1 MVCQT
6 DKFLSQMVAL
16 SPSDGY
22 YSLMETDALK
32 RYSVLEVVLLAIFAL
47 GLALSQVVVKVRS
60 RMVLDEPV
68 ELPWAGIAAP
78 LPLGGSWETA
88 GGWRFER
95 SDNAFVLLARLRA
108 PRREMNVRWR
118 YALCDEPTD
127 PEAAMRQRAEAAG
140 GQFLP
145 LGTISGAVEM
155 YFGRI
160 VAPTESGEDF
170 LVGIAPLELGRRL
183 ELHITYR
190 GDPDVA
196 ENAFRAMTAA
206 VAYEHP
212 ELLAAG
218 VERMR
223 RFVDE
228 YIGRPLA
235 ENEQTEA
242 AFLIKDAA
250 NRPLGYA
257 IHRVFAFEDGDNGG
271 HRRVT
276 RRQFEAAGGIYAESD
291 LWLDGAEGGF
301 TWTTQI
307 WPPRSSQP
315 RRAELRTGAAGRIAV
330 QANAERPRMLQR
342 TPMLLP
348 DIFLSALAGAMAAAE
363 DPEIVIDV
371 LEGSGY
377 VVPVRLSR
385 IDPDTSPVQSEQ
397 PMIIIRADYL
407 SGPDTFIDFVF
418 DASARPVGRLEQQ
431 PRRSVRLW
439 EATSPQRLQVLFQD
453 RFEPHGRQNTRS
465 DIL

>member
-1 MVCQT
+1 
-6 DKFLSQMVAL
+6 
-16 SPSDGY
+16 
-22 YSLMETDALK
+22 METDALK
-32 RYSVLEVVLLAIFAL
+32 RYSVAEVVLLAIFAL
-47 GLALSQVVVKVRS
+47 GLALSLVIVKVRS
-60 RMVLDEPV
+60 RVVLDAPV

-78 LPLGGSWETA
+78 LPQGGGWETA

-118 YALCDEPTD
+118 YALCDEPTE
-127 PEAAMRQRAEAAG
+127 PEAAMRQRAEAAS

-155 YFGRI
+155 HFGRI
-160 VAPTESGEDF
+160 VAPTESGEEF

-183 ELHITYR
+183 ELHIAYR
-190 GDPDVA
+190 GDPDFA

-218 VERMR
+218 VERVR

-228 YIGRPLA
+228 SIGRPLV
-235 ENEQTEA
+235 ENEQTET

-257 IHRVFAFEDGDNGG
+257 MRRVFAFEDDDNGG
-271 HRRVT
+271 HRRFT
-276 RRQFEAAGGIYAESD
+276 KRQFEAVGGIYAESD
-291 LWLDGAEGGF
+291 LWLGGAEGAF
-301 TWTTQI
+301 IWTTQV

-315 RRAELRTGAAGRIAV
+315 RRVELRMDAAGRIGV

-348 DIFLSALAGAMAAAE
+348 DIFLSALAGAMAGAE

-371 LEGSGY
+371 LEGGGF

-385 IDPDTSPVQSEQ
+385 IDPDQSPVLSEQ

-407 SGPDTFIDFVF
+407 SGPDMFIDFVF
-418 DASARPVGRLEQQ
+418 DASALPVGRLEQL
-431 PRRSVRLW
+431 PRRPARLW
-439 EATSPQRLQVLFQD
+439 EATSTQRLQELFQE
-453 RFEPHGRQNTRS
+453 RFEPRGRQNARP